1 MKPKIKIMNKVF
13 VSLAVGLLI
22 TAGASAQVNKRTTAY
37 NYMNEGKLD
46 RALENIEVCMTHE
59 KTMMDD
65 KTWRYRGQIMS
76 MIANS
81 TDENYKKLVSFPLK
95 EAIESYSKAME
106 LDAKGA
112 YAKEDRQNILIL
124 QQQANYF
131 GGVRFTEE
139 NFKSA
144 YKYFKLAEDAALS
157 MGIVDTVALYNA
169 GLSAERAEMY
179 PEAIAQYETALKH
192 QYLEA
197 RMYLFTANLY
207 EKSGN
212 ADKYLSV
219 IQDGRK
225 TYPGDGDLIRAELN
239 YYLVNNK
246 FEEAETNLKLAIQK
260 DPNDKALHFAL
271 GVVYDNLKRYNEAS
285 PSYLKAIEL
294 DANYFDALYNLGAL
308 YFNQG
313 VELNN
318 EANAADDKTYKGIKD
333 RAIAKFVESE
343 PYLDRAKALQ
353 PEDCNT
359 LISLRQLYAIT
370 NQTDKWSAVKLEIE
384 KHCSHLQAK

>member
-1 MKPKIKIMNKVF
+1 MNLKNKIMNKVF

-22 TAGASAQVNKRTTAY
+22 AAGASAQVNKRTTAY

-46 RALENIEVCMTHE
+46 RALENIEVCITHE
-59 KTMMDD
+59 KTMLDD
-65 KTWRYRGQIMS
+65 KTWRYRGQIMA
-76 MIANS
+76 MIASS
-81 TDENYKKLVSFPLK
+81 TEEEYKNLVSFPLK
-95 EAIESYSKAME
+95 EAINSYSKARE
-106 LDAKGA
+106 LDTKGV
-112 YAKEDRQNILIL
+112 YEKEDQQNIVIL

-131 GGVRFTEE
+131 GGQRFGEE
-139 NFKSA
+139 NFQSA
-144 YKYFKLAEDAALS
+144 YKHFKLAEEAAL
-157 MGIVDTVALYNA
+157 GLGAIDTVAIYNA
-169 GLSAERAEMY
+169 GLSAERAKMY
-179 PEAIAQYETALKH
+179 PEAIAQYETAIKH

-197 RMYLFTANLY
+197 KMYLFAANLY
-207 EKSGN
+207 EKTN
-212 ADKYLSV
+212 DMEKYLV
-219 IQDGRK
+219 LIQEGRK
-225 TYPGDGDLIRAELN
+225 AYPADADLIRAELN

-246 FEEAETNLKLAIQK
+246 FEEAETNLKLAIEK

-285 PSYLKAIEL
+285 PAYLKAIEL

-318 EANAADDKTYKGIKD
+318 EANAADDKTYKSIKD
-333 RAIAKFVESE
+333 KAIAKFVESE

-359 LISLRQLYAIT
+359 LISLRQLYAVT
-370 NQTDKWSAVKLEIE
+370 NQTDKWSAVKGEIE